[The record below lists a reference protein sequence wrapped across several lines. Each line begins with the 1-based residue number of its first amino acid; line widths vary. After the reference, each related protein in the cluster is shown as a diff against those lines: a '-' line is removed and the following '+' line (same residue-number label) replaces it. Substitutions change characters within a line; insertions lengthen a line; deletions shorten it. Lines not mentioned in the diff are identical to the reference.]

1 MMDGKGR
8 HPIFA
13 HIFKRDG
20 SVVGFDLSKI
30 AEAIFKAARS
40 VGGEDRKTSEEIAWK
55 VVNRLSE
62 KYTQDAPPTVEEI
75 QDTVEK
81 TLIEEG
87 RAKTAKAFILY
98 RNQHKEIRDTKSTLL
113 AVEKTVDDYLSKADW
128 RVNENSNMDFSFS
141 GLMLHTA
148 GSLIAHY
155 TLNKIYPQSISD
167 AHKNGSIHVH
177 DLSHGITG
185 YCAGWSLQKLILNGL
200 GGVKHKVAAAPAK
213 HLDVLVIQMVNFL
226 GVMQMEWAG
235 AQAFSSA
242 DTLLAP
248 FVRADNL
255 SYKQVKQNLQRLVFS
270 LNIPSRWGSQ
280 APFTNLTFDLVP
292 PDDLA
297 SQPAVVGGKVLDT
310 TYGDYQKEM
319 DMINRAFIEIM
330 MEGDAQGRVLTF
342 PIPTYSLVPSFNW
355 NSEVAEKLFDLTAKY
370 GLPYFQN
377 YIGTGMKPSSIRA
390 MCCRL
395 NLDLEELSNKMGHIF
410 SAGDNT
416 GSIGV
421 VTINMNRIGYEA
433 KGNKEEFFRQL
444 DYYMDL
450 SKTSLEIKRKVVEK
464 NLENGL
470 MPYTSVYLGRFS
482 QHFSTIALTGMNEAC
497 LNFLGKDIGT
507 EEGRNFAIE
516 TLQHMRDR
524 ITLYQKETGNLYN
537 LEASPAESASYR
549 FARADKKLYGD
560 DIQTAGSEETPY
572 LTNSTHLP
580 VGATDDPVE
589 AVMHQGDIQA
599 LYNGGTMLHL
609 FLGERLP
616 DSKSCKELVKKI
628 AENSRLPYFSV
639 TPTFSVC
646 PIHGYVSGEHY
657 TCPHEVK

>member
-1 MMDGKGR
+1 MDDR
-8 HPIFA
+8 EREMAFT

-20 SVVGFDLSKI
+20 SVVGFDFSKI
-30 AEAIFKAARS
+30 TEAVFQAARS
-40 VGGEDRKTSEEIAWK
+40 IGGEDYATAEKLSHLIIE
-55 VVNRLSE
+55 RLSR
-62 KYTQDAPPTVEEI
+62 KFTRDAPPTVEEI
-75 QDTVEK
+75 QDAVEK

-87 RAKTAKAFILY
+87 RAKTAKAYILY
-98 RNQHKEIRDTKSTLL
+98 REQHREIRDTKATFL
-113 AVEKTVDDYLSKADW
+113 AVEKTVDDYLNKSDW

-155 TLNKIYPQSISD
+155 TLNKIYPKSISD
-167 AHKNGSIHVH
+167 AHRNGSLHIH

-185 YCAGWSLQKLILNGL
+185 YCAGWSLQKLILDGL
-200 GGVKHKVAAAPAK
+200 GGVAHKVAAAPAK

-248 FVRADNL
+248 FVRSDNL
-255 SYKQVKQNLQRLVFS
+255 NYKQVKQNLQRLVFS

-280 APFTNLTFDLVP
+280 APFTNLTFDLIP
-292 PDDLA
+292 PEDLA
-297 SQPAVVGGKVLDT
+297 KQPAIVGGKILDT
-310 TYGDYQKEM
+310 TYGDYQEEM
-319 DMINRAFIEIM
+319 DMINKAFIEIM

-342 PIPTYSLVPSFNW
+342 PIPTYSLVKGFNW
-355 NSEVAEKLFDLTAKY
+355 ESEVAGKLFELTSKY

-377 YIGTGMKPSSIRA
+377 YIGTGMNPSSIRA

-421 VTINMNRIGYEA
+421 VTLNMNRIGYEA
-433 KGNKEEFFRQL
+433 KGEKADFFRQL
-444 DYYMDL
+444 NYYMDL
-450 SKTSLEIKRKVVEK
+450 AKTSLEIKRKVVEN
-464 NLENGL
+464 NLKNGL
-470 MPYTSVYLGRFS
+470 MPYTSVYLGKFS
-482 QHFSTIALTGMNEAC
+482 HHFSTIALTGMNEAC
-497 LNFLGKDIGT
+497 LNFFGKDIASD
-507 EEGRNFAIE
+507 EGRAFAIE
-516 TLQHMRDR
+516 TLQYMRDR
-524 ITLYQKETGNLYN
+524 IQMYQKESGNLYN
-537 LEASPAESASYR
+537 LEASPAESASFR
-549 FARADKKLYGD
+549 FAKADRKLYGKEV
-560 DIQTAGSEETPY
+560 ITAGTEEAPY
-572 LTNSTHLP
+572 LTNSTWLP
-580 VGATDDPVE
+580 VGATDDPIE

-599 LYNGGTMLHL
+599 LYNGGTILHL

-616 DSKSCKELVKKI
+616 DGESCKNLVRKI

-646 PIHGYVSGEHY
+646 PVHGYVSGEHY
-657 TCPHEVK
+657 TCPHHVE